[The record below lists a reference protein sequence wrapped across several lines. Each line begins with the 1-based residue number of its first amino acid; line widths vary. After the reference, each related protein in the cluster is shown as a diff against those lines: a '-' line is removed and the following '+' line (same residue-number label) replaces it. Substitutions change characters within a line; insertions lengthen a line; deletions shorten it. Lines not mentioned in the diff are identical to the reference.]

1 MLLFTV
7 AVSLVTSVLCG
18 LAPARRATSLAVM
31 PSLKEDAAAPHRQR
45 LRYWLVVGQVGLS
58 CALLLWGGLFARS
71 LSAAARINPGFDPSG
86 VVLGRVDFG
95 SDMEP
100 AARAALLHELQR
112 RVAAL
117 PGVQSLGT
125 ATVIPLSFTGREEMR
140 MKIDNDP
147 PENPGRSVMVNRIG
161 TGWLETL
168 RIPIVAGRDFSAEDR
183 LGSPR
188 VAIVNETLARQ
199 FWNGD
204 ALGKRIGGADV
215 IGVARDSKYWTLGET
230 ILPVV
235 YTAHDQRPE
244 RAVTLFVRTN
254 DVSGGVK
261 AVRAEIARLDAGK
274 FVDVQPMS
282 QAVSAALVPA
292 RVGAIVT
299 GSFGAVGALLAMMG
313 IYGLV
318 AFSVSERTREIGIR
332 KAVGASTASVVR
344 LMMSGMMLPAGVGV
358 AGGIALGI
366 LGARALA
373 GFIVGVPAYD
383 PLTISV
389 TVGLVLG
396 TVILASALPALRAA
410 KIDPLVT
417 LKVD

>member
-1 MLLFTV
+1 
-7 AVSLVTSVLCG
+7 
-18 LAPARRATSLAVM
+18 
-31 PSLKEDAAAPHRQR
+31 
-45 LRYWLVVGQVGLS
+45 
-58 CALLLWGGLFARS
+58 
-71 LSAAARINPGFDPSG
+71 
-86 VVLGRVDFG
+86 
-95 SDMEP
+95 
-100 AARAALLHELQR
+100 
-112 RVAAL
+112 
-117 PGVQSLGT
+117 
-125 ATVIPLSFTGREEMR
+125 
-140 MKIDNDP
+140 
-147 PENPGRSVMVNRIG
+147 
-161 TGWLETL
+161 
-168 RIPIVAGRDFSAEDR
+168 
-183 LGSPR
+183 
-188 VAIVNETLARQ
+188 
-199 FWNGD
+199 
-204 ALGKRIGGADV
+204 
-215 IGVARDSKYWTLGET
+215 
-230 ILPVV
+230 
-235 YTAHDQRPE
+235 
-244 RAVTLFVRTN
+244 VTLFVRTN